1 MVEWLRMQPVFSTLG
16 AVLGLAVAV
25 ILVLRRMQPA
35 YALMVGA
42 LLGGLVGGGGL
53 AATMAHAVAGAQ
65 GMTPA
70 VLRIL
75 ASGVLAG
82 ALIRTGSAERLA
94 DAIISVLG
102 QRFAVAAVALATMV
116 VCAVGVF
123 VDISV
128 ITVAPIALA
137 VARRAHLSVPGIL
150 LAMIGGGKAGNVI
163 SPNPNTIATAEAFK
177 VDLTALM
184 AANILPALAALATT
198 IALAGWLAK
207 RGPRPA
213 DENVGERDTALPP
226 LWAAVAGP
234 VTVIALLALRPLA
247 GVTIDPFVAL
257 PLGGVAVILAT
268 GHVRQGFAFAEYGLS
283 KVIGVA
289 ILLVGT
295 GTVAGIVKASA
306 LRGDVTALLNALH
319 LPAFVLAPVSGILM
333 AGATASTTA
342 GATIA
347 AQTFSQTLSD
357 AGVAALGGAAM
368 IHAGAT
374 VIDSLPHGSFFHAT
388 GGAVF
393 MDIRARLR
401 LVPYEATIG
410 LVATLAAVAVYL
422 VR

>member
-1 MVEWLRMQPVFSTLG
+1 MQPLFTTFG
-16 AVLGLAVAV
+16 AALGLLLAIA
-25 ILVLRRMQPA
+25 LVLLRMQPA

-42 LLGGLVGGGGL
+42 VAGGLVGGGGL
-53 AATMAHAVAGAQ
+53 AATMTHAISGAQ
-65 GMTPA
+65 GMMPA

-82 ALIRTGSAERLA
+82 ALIKTGSAERIA
-94 DAIISVLG
+94 GAIVGSLG
-102 QRFAVAAVALATMV
+102 RRFAVAAVALATLV

-137 VARRAHLSVPGIL
+137 VARRAGLSTSGML
-150 LAMIGGGKAGNVI
+150 LAMIGGGKAGNII
-163 SPNPNTIATAEAFK
+163 SPNPNTIAAAEAFK

-184 AANILPALAALATT
+184 AANILPALVALSVTV
-198 IALAGWLAK
+198 ALAGWLAK
-207 RGPRPA
+207 RGPAPA
-213 DENVGERDTALPP
+213 EDAASPLSDAPLPP
-226 LWAAVAGP
+226 LWAALAGP
-234 VTVIALLALRPLA
+234 VAVIALLALRPVA
-247 GVTIDPFVAL
+247 GVSVDPFIAL
-257 PLGGVAVILAT
+257 PLGGIASILAT
-268 GHVRQGFAFAEYGLS
+268 GHVRRGFSFAEYGLS
-283 KVIGVA
+283 KVVGVA
-289 ILLVGT
+289 VLLVGT

-306 LRGDVTALLNALH
+306 LQGDVVALLKALH
-319 LPAFVLAPVSGILM
+319 LPAFVLAPVSGVLM

-347 AQTFSQTLSD
+347 SQTFSSALAE

-393 MDIRARLR
+393 MDIRARLK
-401 LVPYEATIG
+401 LIPFEAVIG
-410 LVATLAAVAVYL
+410 LSSTVAAVIVYL
-422 VR
+422 VG

>member
-1 MVEWLRMQPVFSTLG
+1 MQPLFTTFG
-16 AVLGLAVAV
+16 AALGLLLAIA
-25 ILVLRRMQPA
+25 LVLLRMQPA

-42 LLGGLVGGGGL
+42 VAGGLVGGGGL
-53 AATMAHAVAGAQ
+53 AATMTHAISGAQ
-65 GMTPA
+65 GMMPA

-82 ALIRTGSAERLA
+82 ALIKTGSAERIA
-94 DAIISVLG
+94 GAIVGSLG
-102 QRFAVAAVALATMV
+102 RRFAVAAVALATLV

-137 VARRAHLSVPGIL
+137 VARRAGLSTSGML
-150 LAMIGGGKAGNVI
+150 LAMIGGGKAGNII
-163 SPNPNTIATAEAFK
+163 SPNPNTIAAAEAFK

-184 AANILPALAALATT
+184 AVNILPALVALSVTVT
-198 IALAGWLAK
+198 LAGWLAK
-207 RGPRPA
+207 RGPAPTEDA
-213 DENVGERDTALPP
+213 ASPLSDAPLPP
-226 LWAAVAGP
+226 LWAALAGP
-234 VTVIALLALRPLA
+234 LAVIALLALRPVA
-247 GVTIDPFVAL
+247 GVSVDPFIAL
-257 PLGGVAVILAT
+257 PLGGIASILAT
-268 GHVRQGFAFAEYGLS
+268 GHVRRGFSFAEYGLS
-283 KVIGVA
+283 KVVGVA
-289 ILLVGT
+289 VLLVGT

-306 LRGDVTALLNALH
+306 LQGDVVALLKALH
-319 LPAFVLAPVSGILM
+319 LPAFVLAPVSGVLM

-347 AQTFSQTLSD
+347 SQTFSSALAE

-393 MDIRARLR
+393 MDIRARLK
-401 LVPYEATIG
+401 LIPFEAAIG
-410 LVATLAAVAVYL
+410 LSSTVAAVIVYL
-422 VR
+422 VG

>member
-1 MVEWLRMQPVFSTLG
+1 MQPLFTTFG
-16 AVLGLAVAV
+16 AALGLLLAIA
-25 ILVLRRMQPA
+25 LVLLRMQPA

-42 LLGGLVGGGGL
+42 VAGGLVGGGGL
-53 AATMAHAVAGAQ
+53 AATMTHAISGAQ
-65 GMTPA
+65 GMMPA

-82 ALIRTGSAERLA
+82 ALIKTGSAERIA
-94 DAIISVLG
+94 GAIVGSLG
-102 QRFAVAAVALATMV
+102 RRFAVAAVALATLV

-137 VARRAHLSVPGIL
+137 VARRAGLSTSGML
-150 LAMIGGGKAGNVI
+150 LAMIGGGKASNII
-163 SPNPNTIATAEAFK
+163 SPNPNTIAAAEAFK

-184 AANILPALAALATT
+184 AVNILPALVALAVTVT
-198 IALAGWLAK
+198 LAGWLAK
-207 RGPRPA
+207 RGPAPA
-213 DENVGERDTALPP
+213 EDAASPLSDAPLPP
-226 LWAAVAGP
+226 LWAALAGP
-234 VTVIALLALRPLA
+234 VAVIVLLALRPVA
-247 GVTIDPFVAL
+247 GVSVDPFIAL
-257 PLGGVAVILAT
+257 PLGGIASILAT
-268 GHVRQGFAFAEYGLS
+268 GHVRRGFSFAEYGLS
-283 KVIGVA
+283 KVVGVA

-306 LRGDVTALLNALH
+306 LQGDVVALLKALH
-319 LPAFVLAPVSGILM
+319 LPAFVLAPVSGVLM

-347 AQTFSQTLSD
+347 SQTFSSALAE

-393 MDIRARLR
+393 MDIRARLK
-401 LVPYEATIG
+401 LIPFEAAIG
-410 LVATLAAVAVYL
+410 LSSTVAAVMVYL
-422 VR
+422 VG

>member
-1 MVEWLRMQPVFSTLG
+1 MQPLFTTFG
-16 AVLGLAVAV
+16 AALGLLLAIA
-25 ILVLRRMQPA
+25 LVLLRMQPA

-42 LLGGLVGGGGL
+42 VAGGLVGGGGL
-53 AATMAHAVAGAQ
+53 AATMTHAISGAQ
-65 GMTPA
+65 GMMPA

-82 ALIRTGSAERLA
+82 ALIKTGSAERIA
-94 DAIISVLG
+94 GAIVGSLG
-102 QRFAVAAVALATMV
+102 RRFAVAAVALATLV

-137 VARRAHLSVPGIL
+137 VARRAGLSTSGML
-150 LAMIGGGKAGNVI
+150 LAMIGGGKAGNII
-163 SPNPNTIATAEAFK
+163 SPNPNTIAAAEAFK

-184 AANILPALAALATT
+184 AANILPALVALSVTV
-198 IALAGWLAK
+198 ALAGWLAK
-207 RGPRPA
+207 RGPAPA
-213 DENVGERDTALPP
+213 EDAASPLSDAPLPP
-226 LWAAVAGP
+226 LWAALAGP
-234 VTVIALLALRPLA
+234 VAVIALLALRPVA
-247 GVTIDPFVAL
+247 GVSVDPFIAL
-257 PLGGVAVILAT
+257 PLGGIASILAT
-268 GHVRQGFAFAEYGLS
+268 GHVRRGFSFAEYGLS
-283 KVIGVA
+283 KVVGVA

-306 LRGDVTALLNALH
+306 LQGDVVALLKALH
-319 LPAFVLAPVSGILM
+319 LPAFVLAPVSGVLM

-347 AQTFSQTLSD
+347 SQTFSSALAE

-401 LVPYEATIG
+401 LIPFEAVIG
-410 LVATLAAVAVYL
+410 LSSTVAAVIVYL
-422 VR
+422 VG

>member
-1 MVEWLRMQPVFSTLG
+1 MEPIFTTLG
-16 AVLGLAVAV
+16 AAIGLGAA
-25 ILVLRRMQPA
+25 ITLVLFRMQPA

-42 LLGGLVGGGGL
+42 LVGGLAGGGGL
-53 AATMAHAVAGAQ
+53 AATMTHIVSGAQ
-65 GMTPA
+65 GMMPA

-82 ALIRTGSAERLA
+82 ALIRTGSAERIA
-94 DAIISVLG
+94 GAIIGTLG
-102 QRFAVAAVALATMV
+102 RRFAVAAVALATLV

-137 VARRAHLSVPGIL
+137 VARRAGLSVPGIL
-150 LAMIGGGKAGNVI
+150 LAMIGGGKAGNII

-177 VDLTALM
+177 LDLTALM
-184 AANILPALAALATT
+184 AANLLPALAALAATV
-198 IALAGWLAK
+198 ALAGWLAK
-207 RGPRPA
+207 RGPAPA
-213 DENVGERDTALPP
+213 DETSATAADAALPP
-226 LWAAVAGP
+226 LWAALAGP
-234 VTVIALLALRPLA
+234 VTVIVLLALRPLV
-247 GVTIDPFVAL
+247 GVTVDPFIAL
-257 PLGGVAVILAT
+257 PLGGIVAIFAT
-268 GHVRQGFAFAEYGLS
+268 GHVRHGFAFAEYGLS

-289 ILLVGT
+289 TRLVGT

-306 LRGDVTALLNALH
+306 LQGDVTALLNALH
-319 LPAFVLAPVSGILM
+319 LPAFVLAPISGVLM

-347 AQTFSQTLSD
+347 AQTFSPALAD

-401 LVPYEATIG
+401 LIPFEAAIG
-410 LVATLAAVAVYL
+410 LVSTLAAVAVYL

>member
-1 MVEWLRMQPVFSTLG
+1 MQPLVTTFG
-16 AVLGLAVAV
+16 AVLGLLLAIA
-25 ILVLRRMQPA
+25 LVLLRMQPA

-42 LLGGLVGGGGL
+42 VAGGLVGGGGL
-53 AATMAHAVAGAQ
+53 AATMTHAISGAQ
-65 GMTPA
+65 GMMPA

-82 ALIRTGSAERLA
+82 ALIKTGSAERIA
-94 DAIISVLG
+94 GAIVGSLG
-102 QRFAVAAVALATMV
+102 RRFAVAAVALATLV

-137 VARRAHLSVPGIL
+137 VARRARLSTSGML
-150 LAMIGGGKAGNVI
+150 LAMIGGGKAGNII
-163 SPNPNTIATAEAFK
+163 SPNPNTIAAAEAFK

-184 AANILPALAALATT
+184 AVNILPALVALAVTVT
-198 IALAGWLAK
+198 LAGWLAK
-207 RGPRPA
+207 RGPAPA
-213 DENVGERDTALPP
+213 EDAASPLSDAPLPP
-226 LWAAVAGP
+226 LWAALAGP
-234 VTVIALLALRPLA
+234 LAVIALLALRPVA
-247 GVTIDPFVAL
+247 GVSVDPFIAL
-257 PLGGVAVILAT
+257 PLGGIASILAT
-268 GHVRQGFAFAEYGLS
+268 GHVRRGFSFAEYGLS
-283 KVIGVA
+283 KVVGVA

-306 LRGDVTALLNALH
+306 LQGDVVALLKALH
-319 LPAFVLAPVSGILM
+319 LPAFVLAPVSGVLM

-347 AQTFSQTLSD
+347 SQTFSSALAE

-393 MDIRARLR
+393 MDIRARLK
-401 LVPYEATIG
+401 LIPFEAAIG
-410 LVATLAAVAVYL
+410 LSSTVAAVMVYL
-422 VR
+422 VG

>member
-1 MVEWLRMQPVFSTLG
+1 MEPVFSTLG
-16 AVLGLAVAV
+16 ATLGLGAAIV
-25 ILVLRRMQPA
+25 LVLLRMQPA
-35 YALMVGA
+35 YALMAGA
-42 LLGGLVGGGGL
+42 LVGGLAGGGGL
-53 AATMAHAVAGAQ
+53 AATMAHAVSGAQ
-65 GMTPA
+65 GMMPA

-82 ALIRTGSAERLA
+82 ALIRTGSAERIA
-94 DAIISVLG
+94 GAIVGALG
-102 QRFAVAAVALATMV
+102 RRFAVAAVAIATLV

-137 VARRAHLSVPGIL
+137 VARRAKLSVAGIL
-150 LAMIGGGKAGNVI
+150 LAMIGGGKAGNII

-184 AANILPALAALATT
+184 AANILPALAALAATV
-198 IALAGWLAK
+198 ALAGWLAK
-207 RGPRPA
+207 RGQMVP
-213 DENVGERDTALPP
+213 DETSAATTDAPLPS
-226 LWAAVAGP
+226 LWAALAGP
-234 VTVIALLALRPLA
+234 ATVFVLLALRPLA
-247 GVTIDPFVAL
+247 DVTIDPFIAL
-257 PLGGVAVILAT
+257 PLGGVASILAT
-268 GHVRQGFAFAEYGLS
+268 GHFRQGFAFAEYGLS
-283 KVIGVA
+283 KVVGVA

-306 LRGDVTALLNALH
+306 LQGDVTALLAALH
-319 LPAFVLAPVSGILM
+319 LPAFVLAPVSGVLM

-347 AQTFSQTLSD
+347 AQTFSSALAD

-401 LVPYEATIG
+401 LIPYEAAIG
-410 LVATLAAVAVYL
+410 LVSTLAAVGVYL